1 MKRILTGLMMV
12 AALSITTAPGAEAAH
27 PGFGLGVHGGY
38 GESDG
43 ADSGS
48 PLAGIH
54 LTLNVTPWLGIVAMG
69 DYKFEEDV
77 TQFDQDFTIKS
88 YPISGMA
95 RLYLPIESFSPYV
108 AAGVQYRLISYGGD
122 AFDDVEIDDSDDGF
136 GWLAGAGA
144 EFNLGTNKG
153 LFVEGR
159 FESFDPE
166 QDVDNALDDL
176 EELSYDQWAAIAG
189 LTFYFK

>member
-1 MKRILTGLMMV
+1 MKRILIGLMMV
-12 AALSITTAPGAEAAH
+12 AALSMTTAPGANAAH
-27 PGFGLGVHGGY
+27 DGFGLGIHGGY
-38 GESDG
+38 GESED

-54 LTLNVTPWLGIVAMG
+54 LAWNLTPWLGIVAMG

-77 TQFDQDFTIKS
+77 TKFDSDFTVTS

-95 RLYLPIESFSPYV
+95 RLYLPISSFSPYI
-108 AAGVQYRLISYGGD
+108 AAGVQYRVISYGGD
-122 AFDDVEIDDSDDGF
+122 LFDNAEIDDSDNAF

-144 EFNLGTNKG
+144 EFNLGTSKG
-153 LFVEGR
+153 LFFEGR
-159 FESFDPE
+159 WESFDPE
-166 QDVDNALDDL
+166 QDVDNAVEDL
-176 EELSYDQWAAIAG
+176 ENLSYDQWSAIGG